1 MKQGERGGGGGGRG
15 ANFGEAGAVLHSAEG
30 WPSGGIWG
38 GLGCVE
44 AAGTLETDAEALTCR
59 PLLPSLETLPTGLS
73 VPNPFIPFALVVKC
87 T

>member
-1 MKQGERGGGGGGRG
+1 MKQGERGGKEGRG

-59 PLLPSLETLPTGLS
+59 PPTALS
-73 VPNPFIPFALVVKC
+73 GD
-87 T
+87 TS